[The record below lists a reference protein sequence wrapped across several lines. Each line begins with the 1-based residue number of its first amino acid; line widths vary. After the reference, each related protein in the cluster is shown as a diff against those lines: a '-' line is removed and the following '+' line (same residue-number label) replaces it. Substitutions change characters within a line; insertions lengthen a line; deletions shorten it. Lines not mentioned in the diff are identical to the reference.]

1 MAAFAKGGGSERR
14 GQAGW
19 RLDSER
25 FRPAP
30 RTCRSLPGH
39 PEPAVRWHSG
49 FRVQMIFVRV
59 GSSEEFDSAS
69 PP

>member
-25 FRPAP
+25 FEPFLDITRVFGERCLHVALPAHIEKQ
-30 RTCRSLPGH
+30 TLFRSKCLTNK
-39 PEPAVRWHSG
+39 EL
-49 FRVQMIFVRV
+49 
-59 GSSEEFDSAS
+59 
-69 PP
+69 